1 MSMVNI
7 TVIYYLGVCYP
18 GVCSGYLA
26 MDGASFY
33 IGQPIKK
40 RNGKIV
46 AFRRAFV
53 IKFAYLIN
61 GIKSKDQI
69 FVPMPEGHR

>member
-18 GVCSGYLA
+18 GVCSGCLA
-26 MDGASFY
+26 MDGASFCM
-33 IGQPIKK
+33 GRPIKK
-40 RNGKIV
+40 RHGKIV

-53 IKFAYLIN
+53 IKFAYLLK
-61 GIKSKDQI
+61 GSKSKDQI